1 VDVTTLPLLSDI
13 KMVENLPRD
22 TATYNDT
29 VLKAMALKNC
39 EFTKIVLLHADP
51 GGRAV

>member
-1 VDVTTLPLLSDI
+1 VDVTQLPLLSEI
-13 KMVENLPRD
+13 KMVQHLPRD
-22 TATYNDT
+22 TGTYNDT
-29 VLKAMALKNC
+29 VLKAMAFKTC